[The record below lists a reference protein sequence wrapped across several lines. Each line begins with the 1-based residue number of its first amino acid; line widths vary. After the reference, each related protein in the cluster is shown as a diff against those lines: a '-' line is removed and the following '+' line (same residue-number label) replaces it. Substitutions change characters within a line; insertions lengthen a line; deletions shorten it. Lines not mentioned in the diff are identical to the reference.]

1 MDCYINIV
9 GGLKL
14 NEPSADLSVALSL
27 ISSLKNSPLQN
38 DTVAIGEIGL
48 AGEIR
53 SVSNLEAR
61 ISEADKLGF
70 NHIIVP
76 YHNLKSIENVNK
88 YKIKITGVKNIRE
101 AFLSACT

>member
-27 ISSLKNSPLQN
+27 ISSLKNTPLQN
-38 DTVAIGEIGL
+38 DTIAIGEIGL

-53 SVSNLEAR
+53 SVSNLESR

-70 NHIIVP
+70 NHVIVP
-76 YHNLKSIENVNK
+76 YYNLKSIENINK
-88 YKIKITGVKNIRE
+88 YKIKITGAKNIRE
-101 AFLSACT
+101 AFLSACP